1 MERYRSGVRSTFSE
15 NLRMRLVMLALLS
28 STVAC
33 AARTAPVPTDTDPRW
48 VPSTTNPAIARIDL
62 LGTPSAA
69 GEFRYLLR
77 VPAGFQLATHR
88 HNTDLLAVLQRGE
101 QRVVIENADGTTR
114 EHVLKPGDRLL
125 IPKGVPHRESWRE
138 ASVVHITGTGPMVT
152 TTP

>member
-1 MERYRSGVRSTFSE
+1 MRPAILVLPLVAALVGCAVRS
-15 NLRMRLVMLALLS
+15 
-28 STVAC
+28 
-33 AARTAPVPTDTDPRW
+33 APVPTDTDPRW
-48 VPSTTNPAIARIDL
+48 VPSTSNPAIARIDL
-62 LGTPSAA
+62 VGTPSAA

-77 VPAGFQLATHR
+77 VPAGFQLASHR

-101 QRVVIENADGTTR
+101 QRVVIEQADGTTR